1 MGWDGDLKSI
11 LVVAALSLIAA
22 LSISS
27 ASILVLLSKA
37 DALGCVFWRLFI
49 TSLLLTSYTG
59 ARSRGLF
66 KRIACDK
73 WLLKASALSGFTLF
87 AHFALWMESL
97 FYIPVS
103 YSTTIVVT
111 YPMQLILLDAALG
124 EAPSKRQVV
133 GMICGFSLLLLL
145 LTQGVFEALDLRGV
159 VYSLLASTAAS
170 AYFGIGRVVR
180 RRSLSVLE
188 YTVPTYG
195 FSSLIAFLYAS
206 IIGRNL
212 FSYSPHSYAFFT
224 LMSLAPM
231 IGGHTV
237 INYLLKYLKSSVAT
251 SIALTEPVGSSIL
264 AYLLLGQEVSM
275 ASAILMI
282 MVVASICL
290 VVLSKESS

>member
-1 MGWDGDLKSI
+1 MKSI

-49 TSLLLTSYTG
+49 TSLLLTSY
-59 ARSRGLF
+59 ASIRDRELF
-66 KRIACDK
+66 KHIVRNRQ
-73 WLLKASALSGFTLF
+73 LLRASALSGFALF
-87 AHFALWMESL
+87 THFALWMESL

-124 EAPSKRQVV
+124 DAPSKRQVV
-133 GMICGFSLLLLL
+133 GIVCGFSFLLLL
-145 LTQGVFEALDLRGV
+145 LTQGAFEALDLRGV
-159 VYSLLASTAAS
+159 LYSLLASIAAS
-170 AYFGIGRVVR
+170 AYFGIGRVAR
-180 RRSLSVLE
+180 KRGLSVLE
-188 YTVPTYG
+188 YTIPTYG
-195 FSSLIAFLYAS
+195 FASLMAFLYAL

-212 FSYSPHSYAFFT
+212 LSYSLYSYAFFT

-237 INYLLKYLKSSVAT
+237 INYLLKYLKSSIAT

-264 AYLLLGQEVSM
+264 AYLLLGQEISM
-275 ASAILMI
+275 ASAVLMI
-282 MVVASICL
+282 MVVTSICS
-290 VVLSKESS
+290 VVLSKGSS

>member
-1 MGWDGDLKSI
+1 MKQV
-11 LVVAALSLIAA
+11 LVIAALSLIAA
-22 LSISS
+22 ISISS

-49 TSLLLTSYTG
+49 TSLLLASYAST
-59 ARSRGLF
+59 RGSELF
-66 KRIACDK
+66 KRIACNK
-73 WLLKASALSGFTLF
+73 WLLKASALSGFALF

-111 YPMQLILLDAALG
+111 YPMQLILLDASLG
-124 EAPSKRQVV
+124 EAPSKRQVA
-133 GMICGFSLLLLL
+133 GIICGFSLLLLL
-145 LTQGVFEALDLRGV
+145 LTQGVFEALDLRGMA
-159 VYSLLASTAAS
+159 YSLLASIAAS

-180 RRSLSVLE
+180 RRGLSVLE

-195 FSSLIAFLYAS
+195 FASLIALSYAL

-212 FSYSPHSYAFFT
+212 FSYSFHSYAFFT

-231 IGGHTV
+231 MGGHTV

-264 AYLLLGQEVSM
+264 AYILLGQEVSM
-275 ASAILMI
+275 ASAILMTMI
-282 MVVASICL
+282 VASICL
-290 VVLSKESS
+290 VVLSGESS

>member
-1 MGWDGDLKSI
+1 MESI
-11 LVVAALSLIAA
+11 LVIAALSLIAA

-37 DALGCVFWRLFI
+37 DALGCVFWRLLI
-49 TSLLLTSYTG
+49 TSLLLTSY
-59 ARSRGLF
+59 ASIHRGELF
-66 KRIACDK
+66 KRIACNRQ
-73 WLLKASALSGFTLF
+73 LLKASALSGLALFT
-87 AHFALWMESL
+87 HFTLWMESL

-111 YPMQLILLDAALG
+111 YPMQLILLDAALR

-133 GMICGFSLLLLL
+133 GIVCGFSSLLLL

-159 VYSLLASTAAS
+159 AYSLLASIAAS

-180 RRSLSVLE
+180 RRGLSVLE
-188 YTVPTYG
+188 YVIPTYG
-195 FSSLIAFLYAS
+195 FASLIALLYAL

-212 FSYSPHSYAFFT
+212 LSYSLHSYAFFT

-237 INYLLKYLKSSVAT
+237 INYLLKYLKSSIAT
-251 SIALTEPVGSSIL
+251 SIALIEPVGASIL

-275 ASAILMI
+275 TSAILMI
-282 MVVASICL
+282 MVVTSICL
-290 VVLSKESS
+290 VVLSKESI